1 MENDKPKAKKRI
13 KKFDFSG
20 SDSAVALVG
29 PAVGG
34 SANSYSTLV
43 IKNTSGFSQESLEKA
58 SKVKVEIPIEEFLRR
73 FFDLYYEDAEI
84 LARTLGYTTEMQE
97 NEEAYK
103 EYESQAVASY
113 DDYITSKVQS
123 FQVMKSLKEGNFA
136 EVISGLQEA
145 EYIQLLQ
152 DQEYLEKAF
161 KEVESKKELSKA
173 DASEGTPQFA
183 SEVKG
188 EAVASV
194 VKQENR
200 SSNMSSTE
208 QVKDEAIATEEV
220 IAKSQFV
227 ELEKAFNEQKESLAK
242 ALEEVAKFQA
252 EKKEAVAKS
261 RMDALKTACGTNAEV
276 MFKAVGEAD
285 QAIFDSVVAA
295 LGAMQAKI
303 EKSALYEEVGA
314 SIEAEEVQE
323 ESSVAKLI
331 KSKYSK

>member
-34 SANSYSTLV
+34 AATGHTTLV

-58 SKVKVEIPIEEFLRR
+58 SKVKVEIPIEEFLIK
-73 FFDLYYEDAEI
+73 FFTSFEGNAEA
-84 LARTLGYTTEMQE
+84 LAKELGCTDG
-97 NEEAYK
+97 
-103 EYESQAVASY
+103 SY
-113 DDYITSKVQS
+113 NDYITSKVQS